1 MADALFDRALE
12 LVMDAGQ
19 TLLENGGEVFRA
31 QQTMEIM
38 AASLGVRDFHVYV
51 LTNGIFASAHLPG
64 RDAVSLVRHVPT
76 VSVHLGRVEAVN
88 ELSREL
94 AAGRLGVVEA
104 EARLNT
110 ARTLPRSTPQLE
122 ILACVVGSAGFAYL
136 FGGTLADMPVAA
148 VAGLLEALV
157 CQQFARH
164 GINRIFTDI
173 VAAFCGHCGA
183 DRRARRQRQRGDHR
197 RADGA
202 DPRRCPDDGRA
213 GYSERRLPVRLHP
226 PAGCPADCGQ
236 HCGRRGAGLDHGPWI
251 GGGVMPVWTHY
262 FAHFVV
268 AVIAT
273 ISFGIT
279 FQMPRRH
286 YLACGLT
293 GAVGW
298 MVYIFGVELFALS
311 PAIATLVATLPL
323 TGCARFFAIR
333 HKAPVT
339 IFLLPGIFPLVPG
352 AGIYYTA
359 YYFLQG
365 EQELFASKGGETFKV
380 ALALALGIALVCSLP
395 LPGGH
400 EGKRKS

>member
-64 RDAVSLVRHVPT
+64 RDAVS
-76 VSVHLGRVEAVN
+76 VHLGRVEAVN

-122 ILACVVGSAGFAYL
+122 ILACIVGSAGFAYL

-173 VAAFCGHCGA
+173 VAAFCGTIWAIAVQTVVPAVNANAAIIGA
-183 DRRARRQRQRGDHR
+183 LMVLTPGVALTMGVRDILNGDYLSGSIR
-197 RADGA
+197 LLDALLI
-202 DPRRCPDDGRA
+202 A
-213 GYSERRLPVRLHP
+213 GSI
-226 PAGCPADCGQ
+226 A
-236 HCGRRGAGLDHGPWI
+236 
-251 GGGVMPVWTHY
+251 GGVVLGWIM
-262 FAHFVV
+262 ARGLGV
-268 AVIAT
+268 A
-273 ISFGIT
+273 
-279 FQMPRRH
+279 
-286 YLACGLT
+286 
-293 GAVGW
+293 
-298 MVYIFGVELFALS
+298 
-311 PAIATLVATLPL
+311 
-323 TGCARFFAIR
+323 
-333 HKAPVT
+333 
-339 IFLLPGIFPLVPG
+339 
-352 AGIYYTA
+352 
-359 YYFLQG
+359 
-365 EQELFASKGGETFKV
+365 
-380 ALALALGIALVCSLP
+380 
-395 LPGGH
+395 
-400 EGKRKS
+400 

>member
-136 FGGTLADMPVAA
+136 FGGTMAEMPVA
-148 VAGLLEALV
+148 
-157 CQQFARH
+157 CW
-164 GINRIFTDI
+164 
-173 VAAFCGHCGA
+173 
-183 DRRARRQRQRGDHR
+183 RRSSASSLRGT
-197 RADGA
+197 AST
-202 DPRRCPDDGRA
+202 
-213 GYSERRLPVRLHP
+213 GYSPTLWRRFAARSGPLRCRPSCP
-226 PAGCPADCGQ
+226 PSTPT
-236 HCGRRGAGLDHGPWI
+236 RR
-251 GGGVMPVWTHY
+251 
-262 FAHFVV
+262 
-268 AVIAT
+268 
-273 ISFGIT
+273 S
-279 FQMPRRH
+279 
-286 YLACGLT
+286 
-293 GAVGW
+293 
-298 MVYIFGVELFALS
+298 S
-311 PAIATLVATLPL
+311 
-323 TGCARFFAIR
+323 AR
-333 HKAPVT
+333 
-339 IFLLPGIFPLVPG
+339 
-352 AGIYYTA
+352 
-359 YYFLQG
+359 
-365 EQELFASKGGETFKV
+365 
-380 ALALALGIALVCSLP
+380 
-395 LPGGH
+395 
-400 EGKRKS
+400 

>member
-110 ARTLPRSTPQLE
+110 ARTLLE
-122 ILACVVGSAGFAYL
+122 ILACVVGAAGFAYL

-173 VAAFCGHCGA
+173 VAAFCGTIWAIAVQTAVPAVNANAAIIGA
-183 DRRARRQRQRGDHR
+183 LMVLTPGVALTMGVRDILNGDYLSGSIR
-197 RADGA
+197 LLDALLI
-202 DPRRCPDDGRA
+202 A
-213 GYSERRLPVRLHP
+213 GSI
-226 PAGCPADCGQ
+226 A
-236 HCGRRGAGLDHGPWI
+236 
-251 GGGVMPVWTHY
+251 GGVVLGWIMARGWG
-262 FAHFVV
+262 V
-268 AVIAT
+268 A
-273 ISFGIT
+273 
-279 FQMPRRH
+279 
-286 YLACGLT
+286 
-293 GAVGW
+293 
-298 MVYIFGVELFALS
+298 
-311 PAIATLVATLPL
+311 
-323 TGCARFFAIR
+323 
-333 HKAPVT
+333 
-339 IFLLPGIFPLVPG
+339 
-352 AGIYYTA
+352 
-359 YYFLQG
+359 
-365 EQELFASKGGETFKV
+365 
-380 ALALALGIALVCSLP
+380 
-395 LPGGH
+395 
-400 EGKRKS
+400 

>member
-38 AASLGVRDFHVYV
+38 AASLGVRDFHV
-51 LTNGIFASAHLPG
+51 NGIFASAHLPG

-157 CQQFARH
+157 CQFARH

-173 VAAFCGHCGA
+173 VAAFCGTIWAIAVQTVVPAVNANAAIIGA
-183 DRRARRQRQRGDHR
+183 LMVLTPGVALTMGVRDILNGDYLSGSIR
-197 RADGA
+197 LLDALLI
-202 DPRRCPDDGRA
+202 A
-213 GYSERRLPVRLHP
+213 GSI
-226 PAGCPADCGQ
+226 A
-236 HCGRRGAGLDHGPWI
+236 
-251 GGGVMPVWTHY
+251 GGVVLGWIM
-262 FAHFVV
+262 ARGLGV
-268 AVIAT
+268 A
-273 ISFGIT
+273 
-279 FQMPRRH
+279 
-286 YLACGLT
+286 
-293 GAVGW
+293 
-298 MVYIFGVELFALS
+298 
-311 PAIATLVATLPL
+311 
-323 TGCARFFAIR
+323 
-333 HKAPVT
+333 
-339 IFLLPGIFPLVPG
+339 
-352 AGIYYTA
+352 
-359 YYFLQG
+359 
-365 EQELFASKGGETFKV
+365 
-380 ALALALGIALVCSLP
+380 
-395 LPGGH
+395 
-400 EGKRKS
+400 

>member
-1 MADALFDRALE
+1 
-12 LVMDAGQ
+12 MDAGQ

-173 VAAFCGHCGA
+173 VAAFCG
-183 DRRARRQRQRGDHR
+183 
-197 RADGA
+197 
-202 DPRRCPDDGRA
+202 
-213 GYSERRLPVRLHP
+213 
-226 PAGCPADCGQ
+226 
-236 HCGRRGAGLDHGPWI
+236 
-251 GGGVMPVWTHY
+251 
-262 FAHFVV
+262 
-268 AVIAT
+268 T
-273 ISFGIT
+273 I
-279 FQMPRRH
+279 
-286 YLACGLT
+286 
-293 GAVGW
+293 W
-298 MVYIFGVELFALS
+298 
-311 PAIATLVATLPL
+311 AIAVQP
-323 TGCARFFAIR
+323 F
-333 HKAPVT
+333 
-339 IFLLPGIFPLVPG
+339 
-352 AGIYYTA
+352 
-359 YYFLQG
+359 
-365 EQELFASKGGETFKV
+365 
-380 ALALALGIALVCSLP
+380 
-395 LPGGH
+395 
-400 EGKRKS
+400 

>member
-76 VSVHLGRVEAVN
+76 VSVHLGRVEA
-88 ELSREL
+88 
-94 AAGRLGVVEA
+94 

-173 VAAFCGHCGA
+173 VAAFCGTIWAIAVQTVVPAVNANAAIIGA
-183 DRRARRQRQRGDHR
+183 LMVLTPGVALTMGVRDILNGDYLSGSIR
-197 RADGA
+197 LLDALLI
-202 DPRRCPDDGRA
+202 A
-213 GYSERRLPVRLHP
+213 GSI
-226 PAGCPADCGQ
+226 A
-236 HCGRRGAGLDHGPWI
+236 
-251 GGGVMPVWTHY
+251 GGVVLGWIM
-262 FAHFVV
+262 ARGLGV
-268 AVIAT
+268 A
-273 ISFGIT
+273 
-279 FQMPRRH
+279 
-286 YLACGLT
+286 
-293 GAVGW
+293 
-298 MVYIFGVELFALS
+298 
-311 PAIATLVATLPL
+311 
-323 TGCARFFAIR
+323 
-333 HKAPVT
+333 
-339 IFLLPGIFPLVPG
+339 
-352 AGIYYTA
+352 
-359 YYFLQG
+359 
-365 EQELFASKGGETFKV
+365 
-380 ALALALGIALVCSLP
+380 
-395 LPGGH
+395 
-400 EGKRKS
+400 